1 MNTFV
6 ILVMLANGA
15 APPPPVWN
23 PAARTEVT
31 ECDRLASGRYD
42 RDRLAKPVARA
53 DIDVPTAIRQ
63 CEADLARHPGD
74 GHIHFHL
81 GRLYGYSGDTAKTL
95 WHRQAAA
102 AAGNPNAIFLLGYL
116 AMLSAKD
123 VPARCAANTQMKL
136 AAERGNYS
144 ARIAYSA
151 FVLEG
156 RFVDCSDVATREQVA
171 GFVKAARPQVDGF
184 FETLLAEHLASEAT
198 RGKP

>member
-1 MNTFV
+1 
-6 ILVMLANGA
+6 
-15 APPPPVWN
+15 
-23 PAARTEVT
+23 
-31 ECDRLASGRYD
+31 
-42 RDRLAKPVARA
+42 
-53 DIDVPTAIRQ
+53 
-63 CEADLARHPGD
+63 
-74 GHIHFHL
+74 
-81 GRLYGYSGDTAKTL
+81 
-95 WHRQAAA
+95 
-102 AAGNPNAIFLLGYL
+102 
-116 AMLSAKD
+116 MLSAKD